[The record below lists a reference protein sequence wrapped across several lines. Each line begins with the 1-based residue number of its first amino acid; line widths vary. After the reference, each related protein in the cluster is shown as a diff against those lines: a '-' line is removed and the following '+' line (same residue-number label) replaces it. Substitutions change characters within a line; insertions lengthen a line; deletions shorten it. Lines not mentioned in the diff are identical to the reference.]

1 MKKLIALVLVSL
13 LMVSLFSVALA
24 DTHGLALLTNYG
36 KVKDAGTKDGEV
48 YPGEAPVD
56 SIVCSVVLDDNG
68 VIKSVRFDTVQ
79 IRTKF
84 DGEGKLAEG
93 EYAAI
98 PSKIELGDGYGM
110 KNASSIGK
118 EWFEQIAA
126 FEEYCVG
133 KTVEQVLAT
142 PTKARDEK
150 HPSVPDLADLAT
162 SVTMDIGH
170 YMEALEKAAGM
181 AK

>member
-24 DTHGLALLTNYG
+24 DTHGLALLTSYG
-36 KVKDAGTKDGEV
+36 TVKNAETKDGEA

-56 SIVCSVVLDDNG
+56 SIVCSVVLDDSG

-84 DGEGKLAEG
+84 DLEGKLVEG

-98 PSKIELGDGYGM
+98 PSKIEKGDDYGM
-110 KNASSIGK
+110 RKASSIGK

-133 KTVEQVLAT
+133 KTVEEVLKT
-142 PTKARDEK
+142 PTKVRDDN
-150 HPSVPDLADLAT
+150 HQNVPDVADLAT

-170 YMEALEKAAGM
+170 YMEALEKAASM